1 MELVRSLI
9 HVARVIVLTGMVCL
23 LPGLLAQAQEGMDL
37 AAAKGIYRDGATNST
52 TGRAAVKFDVL
63 LQDRGQWVPVSTRY
77 QFKSGDRF
85 RFRVQTNRD
94 GYIYVLNRTFSGD
107 PSQLASKGIQRVRDE
122 DQRTRPSG
130 PTYRLLYPL
139 NREGNK
145 MRANYWAVL
154 PGEGASASFTMDNQ
168 PGVEKLYVVVSS
180 RPLDLNRYFNIE
192 DGELRASAPG
202 RSERAQ
208 AGSNGPR
215 RQDSEEDVLSQLNKE
230 LAEFSANGESA
241 FTETKGITRDR
252 EPESYGVVRDSN
264 KPAQFEVTLVHLPR

>member
-1 MELVRSLI
+1 MKFVRSLI
-9 HVARVIVLTGMVCL
+9 HIARVTMLTGMICL

-37 AAAKGIYRDGATNST
+37 TAAKGIYRDGANNST

-63 LQDRGQWVPVSTRY
+63 LQERGQWVPVSTRY
-77 QFKSGDRF
+77 QFKSSDRF

-107 PSQLASKGIQRVRDE
+107 PSQLASKGIERVRDE
-122 DQRTRPSG
+122 DQSTRPSG

-154 PGEGASASFTMDNQ
+154 PGEGATASFTMDSQ

-180 RPLDLNRYFNIE
+180 KPLDLNRYFRIE
-192 DGELRASAPG
+192 DGELRDARRQPT
-202 RSERAQ
+202 ERNQPVA
-208 AGSNGPR
+208 NGPR

-241 FTETKGITRDR
+241 FMETKGITRDR